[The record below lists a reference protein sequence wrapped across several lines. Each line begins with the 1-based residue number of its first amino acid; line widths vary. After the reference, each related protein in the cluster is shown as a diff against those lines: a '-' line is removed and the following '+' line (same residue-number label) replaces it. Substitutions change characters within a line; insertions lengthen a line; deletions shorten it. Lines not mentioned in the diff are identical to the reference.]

1 MNKFRE
7 KIKKGNWHWIEET
20 CGVILPRVPFREMV
34 LCLSEFLDFSI
45 FGENKL
51 GRQPG
56 HSWQGPFFFSK
67 KTRPL
72 SKKHVYCCFGVFYF
86 FKLRLF
92 VLIVDGSY

>member
-1 MNKFRE
+1 MK
-7 KIKKGNWHWIEET
+7 KLIKGDWHWIEKT

-34 LCLSEFLDFSI
+34 LFLSEFLEFWI

-56 HSWQGPFFFSK
+56 HSWQGPFFFFK

-72 SKKHVYCCFGVFYF
+72 SNKQVYCGFGVF
-86 FKLRLF
+86 
-92 VLIVDGSY
+92 ICEN